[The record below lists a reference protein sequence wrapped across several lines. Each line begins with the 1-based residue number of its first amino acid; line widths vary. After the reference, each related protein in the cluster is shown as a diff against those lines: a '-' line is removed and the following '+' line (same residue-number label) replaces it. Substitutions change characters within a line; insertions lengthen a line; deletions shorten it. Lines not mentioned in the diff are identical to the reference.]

1 MTLYS
6 QKYQVE
12 KWQKV
17 MSTLN
22 AWCKTSA
29 LKNAKGM
36 IIRNYNIK
44 DHLNF
49 CGITECEIKATLDF
63 KDSKHMFNFQKSHK
77 RFFVF
82 NPALKIILI
91 IRLIELRNGELI
103 CLKTK

>member
-17 MSTLN
+17 MITLN

-29 LKNAKGM
+29 SKNATGM

-49 CGITECEIKATLDF
+49 CGITECDIKATLDF
-63 KDSKHMFNFQKSHK
+63 KDSKDMFNFQKSHK

-82 NPALKIILI
+82 NPALKVILI
-91 IRLIELRNGELI
+91 IRLIELRNG
-103 CLKTK
+103 